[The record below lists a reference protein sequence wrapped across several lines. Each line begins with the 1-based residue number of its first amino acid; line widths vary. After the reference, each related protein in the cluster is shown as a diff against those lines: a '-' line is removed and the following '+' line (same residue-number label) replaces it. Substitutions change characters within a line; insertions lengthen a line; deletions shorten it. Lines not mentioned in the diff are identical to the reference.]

1 MAFGIRS
8 YSSQCKSTKNKHKE
22 NIMPAI
28 TVSDVDTASVIANLA
43 IAGGAVLAVA
53 VVGFGWRKIIGFF
66 GR

>member
-1 MAFGIRS
+1 
-8 YSSQCKSTKNKHKE
+8 
-22 NIMPAI
+22 MPVLDA
-28 TVSDVDTASVIANLA
+28 SAVDTSSVIANLA